1 MIIKF
6 YDLKK
11 KFNKNTNFYLFYGQ
25 NAGLI
30 DETIN
35 NTIIP
40 NSSKNVNYYEENE
53 VINNGDVFKEEI
65 LNRSLFEDSKLIIIS
80 RVTDKILPIIEEIIE
95 KNINDVKILLRTV
108 VLDKKSKLRNFFE
121 KNSKT
126 IIVPFYEDNN
136 QTLYILAQNFFKEK
150 KINISSENINLIINR
165 SKGDRLNLK
174 NELEKIFNFARD
186 KNSINTEEI
195 IKLTNLAENYDIS
208 ELIDQCLS
216 KNKKKTINILNEN
229 NLSSEDNILILKIF
243 LFKLKRLKKLKE
255 TMITEKN
262 VEKVLSSY
270 KPPIFWKDKD
280 FIKKQ
285 LQNWSLDQINS
296 LLKDINQLEILIK
309 KNSQISNLIT
319 NNFIL
324 EKVETNQ

>member
-11 KFNKNTNFYLFYGQ
+11 KFNKNINFYLFYGQ

-136 QTLYILAQNFFKEK
+136 QTLSILAQNFFKEK
-150 KINISSENINLIINR
+150 KINISSENINLIVNR

-186 KNSINTEEI
+186 KKSISTEEI

-255 TMITEKN
+255 IMILEKN

-280 FIKKQ
+280 IIKKQ
-285 LQNWSLDQINS
+285 LQNWSLNQINS
-296 LLKDINQLEILIK
+296 FLKEINQLEILVK

-324 EKVETNQ
+324 EKIEIN

>member
-25 NAGLI
+25 NTGLI

-40 NSSKNVNYYEENE
+40 NSSKNVNYYEEIE
-53 VINNGDVFKEEI
+53 VINNVDVFKEEI
-65 LNRSLFEDSKLIIIS
+65 FNRSFFEDSKLIMIS

-136 QTLYILAQNFFKEK
+136 QTLSILAQNFFKEK

-186 KNSINTEEI
+186 KKSISSEEI
-195 IKLTNLAENYDIS
+195 IKLTNLAENYDVS

-324 EKVETNQ
+324 DKVETN

>member
-108 VLDKKSKLRNFFE
+108 VLDKKSKLRNF
-121 KNSKT
+121 
-126 IIVPFYEDNN
+126 
-136 QTLYILAQNFFKEK
+136 LK
-150 KINISSENINLIINR
+150 KI
-165 SKGDRLNLK
+165 LK
-174 NELEKIFNFARD
+174 LLLFHSMRI
-186 KNSINTEEI
+186 I
-195 IKLTNLAENYDIS
+195 IKLF
-208 ELIDQCLS
+208 
-216 KNKKKTINILNEN
+216 
-229 NLSSEDNILILKIF
+229 IF
-243 LFKLKRLKKLKE
+243 
-255 TMITEKN
+255 
-262 VEKVLSSY
+262 
-270 KPPIFWKDKD
+270 
-280 FIKKQ
+280 
-285 LQNWSLDQINS
+285 
-296 LLKDINQLEILIK
+296 
-309 KNSQISNLIT
+309 
-319 NNFIL
+319 
-324 EKVETNQ
+324 

>member
-40 NSSKNVNYYEENE
+40 NSSKNVNYYEEIE
-53 VINNGDVFKEEI
+53 VINNVDVFKEEI
-65 LNRSLFEDSKLIIIS
+65 LNRSFFEDSKLIMIS

-136 QTLYILAQNFFKEK
+136 QTLSILAQNFFRERN
-150 KINISSENINLIINR
+150 INISPENINLIINR

-186 KNSINTEEI
+186 KKSISTEEI
-195 IKLTNLAENYDIS
+195 IKLTNLAENYDVS
-208 ELIDQCLS
+208 ELIDHCLS

-255 TMITEKN
+255 TMSTEKN
-262 VEKVLSSY
+262 IEKVLSSY

-285 LQNWSLDQINS
+285 LQNWSLNQINS

-324 EKVETNQ
+324 EKVETN

>member
-126 IIVPFYEDNN
+126 IIIPFYEDNN
-136 QTLYILAQNFFKEK
+136 QTLSILAQNFFKEK

-186 KNSINTEEI
+186 KKSISSDEI
-195 IKLTNLAENYDIS
+195 IKLTNLAENYDVS

-324 EKVETNQ
+324 DKVETN

>member
-30 DETIN
+30 DETMN

-136 QTLYILAQNFFKEK
+136 QTLSILAQNFFKEK

-186 KNSINTEEI
+186 KKSISTEEI

-255 TMITEKN
+255 TMIAEKN
-262 VEKVLSSY
+262 IEKVLSSY

-324 EKVETNQ
+324 DKVETN

>member
-65 LNRSLFEDSKLIIIS
+65 LNRSLFEDSKLIMIS
-80 RVTDKILPIIEEIIE
+80 RVTDKILPTIEEIIE

-136 QTLYILAQNFFKEK
+136 QTLSILAQNFFKEK

-186 KNSINTEEI
+186 KKSISTEEI

-255 TMITEKN
+255 TMIAEKN
-262 VEKVLSSY
+262 IEKVLSSY

>member
-11 KFNKNTNFYLFYGQ
+11 NFNKNTNFYLFYGN

-53 VINNGDVFKEEI
+53 VINNVDVFKEEI
-65 LNRSLFEDSKLIIIS
+65 LNRSFFEDSKLILIS
-80 RVTDKILPIIEEIIE
+80 RVTDKILAIIEEIIE
-95 KNINDVKILLRTV
+95 KNINDVKILLRTGT
-108 VLDKKSKLRNFFE
+108 LDKKSKLRNFFE
-121 KNSKT
+121 KSSKT

-136 QTLYILAQNFFKEK
+136 QTLSILAQNFFKEK
-150 KINISSENINLIINR
+150 KINISSENINLIVNR

-174 NELEKIFNFARD
+174 NELEKIFNFAHN
-186 KNSINTEEI
+186 KKSISTEEI

-208 ELIDQCLS
+208 ELIDQCLC
-216 KNKKKTINILNEN
+216 KNKRKTINILNEN

-262 VEKVLSSY
+262 VEKVLSFY

-324 EKVETNQ
+324 EKVETS

>member
-1 MIIKF
+1 
-6 YDLKK
+6 
-11 KFNKNTNFYLFYGQ
+11 
-25 NAGLI
+25 
-30 DETIN
+30 
-35 NTIIP
+35 
-40 NSSKNVNYYEENE
+40 
-53 VINNGDVFKEEI
+53 
-65 LNRSLFEDSKLIIIS
+65 
-80 RVTDKILPIIEEIIE
+80 
-95 KNINDVKILLRTV
+95 
-108 VLDKKSKLRNFFE
+108 
-121 KNSKT
+121 
-126 IIVPFYEDNN
+126 
-136 QTLYILAQNFFKEK
+136 
-150 KINISSENINLIINR
+150 
-165 SKGDRLNLK
+165 
-174 NELEKIFNFARD
+174 
-186 KNSINTEEI
+186 
-195 IKLTNLAENYDIS
+195 LAENYDVS

-229 NLSSEDNILILKIF
+229 NLSSEDNIVILKIF

-324 EKVETNQ
+324 DKVETN

>member
-40 NSSKNVNYYEENE
+40 NSSKNVNYYEEIE
-53 VINNGDVFKEEI
+53 VINNIDVFKEEI
-65 LNRSLFEDSKLIIIS
+65 LNRSFFEDSKLIMIS

-136 QTLYILAQNFFKEK
+136 QTLSILAQNFFKEK

-186 KNSINTEEI
+186 KKSISSEEI
-195 IKLTNLAENYDIS
+195 IKLTNLAENYDVS

-255 TMITEKN
+255 TMIAEKN
-262 VEKVLSSY
+262 IEKVLSSY

-324 EKVETNQ
+324 DKVETN

>member
-25 NAGLI
+25 NTGLI

-40 NSSKNVNYYEENE
+40 NSSKNINYYEENE

-136 QTLYILAQNFFKEK
+136 QTLSILAQNFFKEK

-174 NELEKIFNFARD
+174 NELEKIFNFARN
-186 KNSINTEEI
+186 KKSINSEEI
-195 IKLTNLAENYDIS
+195 IKLTNLAENYDVS

-324 EKVETNQ
+324 EKVETN

>member
-11 KFNKNTNFYLFYGQ
+11 KFNKNINFYLFYGQ

-136 QTLYILAQNFFKEK
+136 QTLFILAQNFFKEK

-186 KNSINTEEI
+186 KKSISTEEI

-285 LQNWSLDQINS
+285 LQNWSLNQINL

-324 EKVETNQ
+324 DKVETN

>member
-11 KFNKNTNFYLFYGQ
+11 KFNKNINFYLFYGN

-53 VINNGDVFKEEI
+53 IINNVGVFKEEI
-65 LNRSLFEDSKLIIIS
+65 LNRSFFEDSRLIMIS
-80 RVTDKILPIIEEIIE
+80 RVTDKTLPIIEEIIE
-95 KNINDVKILLRTV
+95 KNINDVKILLKTGG
-108 VLDKKSKLRNFFE
+108 LDKKSKLRNFFE
-121 KNSKT
+121 KSSKT

-136 QTLYILAQNFFKEK
+136 QTLSILAQNFFKEK
-150 KINISSENINLIINR
+150 QINISSENINLIINR

-174 NELEKIFNFARD
+174 NELEKIFNFAHN
-186 KNSINTEEI
+186 KKSISSEEI
-195 IKLTNLAENYDIS
+195 IKLTNLAENYDLS

-216 KNKKKTINILNEN
+216 KNKRKTINILNEN

-262 VEKVLSSY
+262 AEKVLSSY

-296 LLKDINQLEILIK
+296 LLKDINQIEIIIK

-324 EKVETNQ
+324 EKVETN

>member
-25 NAGLI
+25 NTGLI

-40 NSSKNVNYYEENE
+40 NSSKNINYYEENE

-136 QTLYILAQNFFKEK
+136 QTLSILAQNFFKEK

-174 NELEKIFNFARD
+174 NELEKIFNFARN
-186 KNSINTEEI
+186 KKSINTEEI
-195 IKLTNLAENYDIS
+195 IKLTNLAENYDVS

-255 TMITEKN
+255 TMIAEKN
-262 VEKVLSSY
+262 IEKVLSSY

-324 EKVETNQ
+324 EKVETN

>member
-11 KFNKNTNFYLFYGQ
+11 NFNKNANFYLFYGN

-53 VINNGDVFKEEI
+53 VINNVDVFKEEI
-65 LNRSLFEDSKLIIIS
+65 LNRSFFEDSKLILIN
-80 RVTDKILPIIEEIIE
+80 RVTDKILAIIEEIIE
-95 KNINDVKILLRTV
+95 KNINDVKILLRTGT
-108 VLDKKSKLRNFFE
+108 LDKKSKLRNFFE
-121 KNSKT
+121 KSSKT

-136 QTLYILAQNFFKEK
+136 QTLSILAQNFFKEK
-150 KINISSENINLIINR
+150 KINISSENINLIVNR

-174 NELEKIFNFARD
+174 NELEKIFNFAHN
-186 KNSINTEEI
+186 KKSINTEKI

-208 ELIDQCLS
+208 ELIDQCLC
-216 KNKKKTINILNEN
+216 KNKRKTINILNEN

-255 TMITEKN
+255 TMIVEKN

-324 EKVETNQ
+324 EKVETS

>member
-30 DETIN
+30 DETMN

-95 KNINDVKILLRTV
+95 KNINDVKILLRTI

-136 QTLYILAQNFFKEK
+136 QTLSILAQNFFKEK

-255 TMITEKN
+255 TMIAEKN
-262 VEKVLSSY
+262 IEKVLSSY

-324 EKVETNQ
+324 DKVETN

>member
-25 NAGLI
+25 NTGLI

-40 NSSKNVNYYEENE
+40 NSSKNVNYYEEIE
-53 VINNGDVFKEEI
+53 VINNIDVFKEEI
-65 LNRSLFEDSKLIIIS
+65 LNRSFFEDSKLIMIS

-136 QTLYILAQNFFKEK
+136 QTLSILAQNFFKEK

-174 NELEKIFNFARD
+174 NELEKIFNFAHD
-186 KNSINTEEI
+186 KKSISTEEI

-324 EKVETNQ
+324 DKVETN

>member
-11 KFNKNTNFYLFYGQ
+11 NFNKNANFYLFYGN

-53 VINNGDVFKEEI
+53 VINNVDVFKEEI
-65 LNRSLFEDSKLIIIS
+65 LNRSFFEDSKLILIS
-80 RVTDKILPIIEEIIE
+80 RVTDKILAIIEEIIE
-95 KNINDVKILLRTV
+95 KNINDVKILLRTGT
-108 VLDKKSKLRNFFE
+108 LDKKSKLRNFFE
-121 KNSKT
+121 KSSKT

-136 QTLYILAQNFFKEK
+136 QTLSILAQNFFKEK
-150 KINISSENINLIINR
+150 KINISSENINLIVNR

-174 NELEKIFNFARD
+174 NELEKIFNFARN
-186 KNSINTEEI
+186 KKSISSEEI
-195 IKLTNLAENYDIS
+195 IKLTNLAENYDVS

-255 TMITEKN
+255 TMSTEKDI
-262 VEKVLSSY
+262 EKVLSSY

-324 EKVETNQ
+324 EKVETN

>member
-11 KFNKNTNFYLFYGQ
+11 NLNKDINFYLFYG
-25 NAGLI
+25 NNIGLI
-30 DETIN
+30 DEAIS
-35 NTIIP
+35 NTVIP
-40 NSSKNVNYYEENE
+40 NSSKNVNYYEESE
-53 VINNGDVFKEEI
+53 LLNNIDVFKEEI
-65 LNRSLFEDSKLIIIS
+65 FNRSLFDDTKLVLVS
-80 RVTDKILPIIEEIIE
+80 RVTDRILHVIEDIIE
-95 KNINDVKILLRTV
+95 KNINDVKIILRSGA
-108 VLDKKSKLRNFFE
+108 LDKKSKLRSFFE
-121 KNSKT
+121 KNSST

-136 QTLYILAQNFFKEK
+136 QTLFILAQNFFKEK
-150 KINISSENINLIINR
+150 NIKISSENINLIINR
-165 SKGDRLNLK
+165 SRGDRINLK
-174 NELEKIFNFARD
+174 NELEKISYFAYN
-186 KNSINTEEI
+186 KKSISGDEI

-216 KNKKKTINILNEN
+216 KNKNKTINILNEN
-229 NLSSEDNILILKIF
+229 IVSPEDNILILKIF

-255 TMITEKN
+255 IMILEKN

-280 FIKKQ
+280 IIKKQ
-285 LQNWSLDQINS
+285 LQNWSLNQINS
-296 LLKDINQLEILIK
+296 LLKEINQLEILVK

-324 EKVETNQ
+324 EKIEIN

>member
-30 DETIN
+30 DETMN

-80 RVTDKILPIIEEIIE
+80 RVTDKILPMIEEIIE

-136 QTLYILAQNFFKEK
+136 QTLSILAQNFFKEK

-186 KNSINTEEI
+186 KKSISTEEI

-262 VEKVLSSY
+262 IEKVLSSY
-270 KPPIFWKDKD
+270 RPPIFWKDKD

-324 EKVETNQ
+324 DKVETN